1 MPVEANAVIL
11 ALKRGLPLD
20 GLRFDSGFADA
31 AVFISPLLSGGMVAY
46 AVNDE
51 LALQEKKHN
60 NLTSGNTRGTP
71 FG

>member
-1 MPVEANAVIL
+1 MPVDANAVIL
-11 ALKRGLPLD
+11 ALKRGLSPA
-20 GLRFDSGFADA
+20 GSRFVSGFADA

-46 AVNDE
+46 AVNNE
-51 LALQEKKHN
+51 LALQEKKRN